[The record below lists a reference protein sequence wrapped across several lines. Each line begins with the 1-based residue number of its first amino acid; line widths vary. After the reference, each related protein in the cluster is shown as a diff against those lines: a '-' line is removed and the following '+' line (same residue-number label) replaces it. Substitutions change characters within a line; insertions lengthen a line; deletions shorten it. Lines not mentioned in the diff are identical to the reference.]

1 QAHKRSLQVARK
13 VYWFEKFNWFISS
26 ENYLVIGGRN
36 AQQNEVV
43 VKKYLRPGDI
53 YVHADLHGASSCV
66 VRNKDPSGKR
76 AVSPLALEEAGCMTV
91 CRSGAWGAKMVTSA
105 WWVYADQV
113 SKTAPT
119 GEYLVTG
126 SFMVRGRKHF
136 LPPRALEMGFALLFK
151 LDDSC
156 LAAHA

>member
-1 QAHKRSLQVARK
+1 ASEKVLKIAEQQAQKTLQRQAHKRSLQVARK
-13 VYWFEKFNWFISS
+13 TYWFEKFNWFITS
-26 ENYLVIGGRN
+26 ENYLVVSGRD

-76 AVSPLALEEAGCMTV
+76 AVSPLALEEAGSMTV

-113 SKTAPT
+113 
-119 GEYLVTG
+119 
-126 SFMVRGRKHF
+126 RG
-136 LPPRALEMGFALLFK
+136 
-151 LDDSC
+151 
-156 LAAHA
+156 